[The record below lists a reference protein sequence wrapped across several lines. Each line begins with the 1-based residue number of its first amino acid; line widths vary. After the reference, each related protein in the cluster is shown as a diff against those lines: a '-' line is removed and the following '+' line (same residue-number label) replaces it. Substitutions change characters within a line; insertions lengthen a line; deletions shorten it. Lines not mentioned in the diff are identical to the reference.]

1 MLIAG
6 HKLTAVLLFDSLLR
20 LSKNRVGLAS
30 LPLQTSGVIGSVSFE
45 IRRLTPPEFS
55 LLAPQLVEIYI
66 EAMHYN
72 PAILHSRISSWRN
85 DVTRPG
91 FSAQI
96 VTHDNGIVGVAYGF
110 LGSPDS
116 WWDAELRRGLRLQG
130 GPTEEQW
137 NIVRNYFELA
147 EIHVLPQYQGRG
159 LGRKLLEGLL
169 WNAPAR
175 YALLSTP
182 EVPNEDNGAFRLY
195 RATGFFDV
203 LRDHLYPADSRPF
216 AILGASLPL

>member
-1 MLIAG
+1 M
-6 HKLTAVLLFDSLLR
+6 
-20 LSKNRVGLAS
+20 
-30 LPLQTSGVIGSVSFE
+30 SFE

-72 PAILHSRISSWRN
+72 PTILHSRISSWRN
-85 DVTRPG
+85 EVTRPG

-96 VTHDNGIVGVAYGF
+96 VTNDNGIVGVAYGF

-137 NIVRNYFELA
+137 DILRNYFELA
-147 EIHVLPQYQGRG
+147 EIHVLPQYQGHG

-195 RATGFFDV
+195 RAAGFFDV

>member
-1 MLIAG
+1 M
-6 HKLTAVLLFDSLLR
+6 SL
-20 LSKNRVGLAS
+20 AFP
-30 LPLQTSGVIGSVSFE
+30 PLQTSGVIGSVSFE
-45 IRRLTPPEFS
+45 IRSLTPPEFS

-130 GPTEEQW
+130 DPTEEQW

-147 EIHVLPQYQGRG
+147 EIHVLPQYQGHG

-195 RATGFFDV
+195 RAAGFFDV
-203 LRDHLYPADSRPF
+203 LRYHLYPADARPF

>member
-1 MLIAG
+1 M
-6 HKLTAVLLFDSLLR
+6 
-20 LSKNRVGLAS
+20 GLAF

-96 VTHDNGIVGVAYGF
+96 VTHDNGVVGVAYGF

-137 NIVRNYFELA
+137 DIVRNYFELA

-203 LRDHLYPADSRPF
+203 LRDHPVSYTHLTLPT
-216 AILGASLPL
+216 ILLV